1 MSRSCSQSLVTAT
14 VSIDVSLKLLP
25 DKKIMTTGEGHT
37 IQTIHSLGKIHLEVE
52 KDLEMESGV

>member
-1 MSRSCSQSLVTAT
+1 
-14 VSIDVSLKLLP
+14 
-25 DKKIMTTGEGHT
+25 MTTGEGHT